1 MSESAPFFSV
11 ITCVNLWN
19 LDRIEK
25 FLRCIGSV
33 QRQTFGDFE
42 WVIVDDGSTEPFL
55 WENSIT
61 DSRFRVIHKE
71 HEERVI
77 GYEEGFK
84 QAKGQWITL
93 LDSDDEYVSDYLTI
107 LFGIIVGNPEYKMFN
122 FGALYERS
130 NEKVTFDKREPFEP
144 KMLDVGHEV
153 FGGGNIPWGTFI
165 FHRSIYEDLGGFP
178 PKVIKDI
185 DCTEVNYPAF
195 RGQEKPYIRDLHLNT
210 PYDFSAYYQIKYPEL
225 RQYFMVDHEA
235 EPDKIIKEL
244 GNPWGQDGILF
255 YQYTRKYHSKPIK
268 EYLYIIYPKN

>member
-1 MSESAPFFSV
+1 MSDTVPFFSV

-61 DSRFRVIHKE
+61 DSRFHIIHKE

-77 GYEEGFK
+77 GYEEGLK

-93 LDSDDEYVSDYLTI
+93 LDSDDEYISDYLTI
-107 LFGIIVGNPEYKMFN
+107 LSGIIAENPEYKMFN
-122 FGALYERS
+122 FGSLYERS
-130 NEKVTFDKREPFEP
+130 NGHVTFDKREPFEP
-144 KMLDVGHEV
+144 KALEVGHEV

-178 PKVIKDI
+178 SKVIKDI
-185 DCTEVNYPAF
+185 DCTAINY
-195 RGQEKPYIRDLHLNT
+195 GGVRDLFMNT
-210 PYDFSAYYQIKYPEL
+210 PFDFSAAAQMEFPEL
-225 RQYFMVDHEA
+225 RQFFMVDFQG

-244 GNPWGQDGILF
+244 GNPWGNDFYLF
-255 YQYTRKYHSKPIK
+255 YKYTRKYHSKPIK